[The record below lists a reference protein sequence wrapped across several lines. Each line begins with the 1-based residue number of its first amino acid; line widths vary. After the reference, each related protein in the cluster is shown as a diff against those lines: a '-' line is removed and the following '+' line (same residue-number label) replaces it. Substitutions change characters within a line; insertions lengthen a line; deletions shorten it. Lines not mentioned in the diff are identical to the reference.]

1 MTISAAGY
9 IPQTKVVTV
18 PGASLRG
25 YDFTLVRE
33 GGWAAAAATAAAAVG
48 RWPHFFVRIA
58 TWVTEQACC
67 CKGQGACVCEISSR
81 VRSSSASAAELHVLQ
96 RAGCAA
102 PNHPG
107 CPHLPAH
114 APLTSLHALCSLHPR
129 MRGAHACGV
138 AMALAVMPP
147 SSNAP
152 SPQPTGG
159 APTTPRFKVINPA
172 ALELGSKPG
181 QPPLSSSSSSS
192 AMASNQRVLGVMAL
206 QVLVL
211 GGIIMWRRRRGS
223 SGGAGGGSNGGS
235 SAAQGYRSA

>member
-1 MTISAAGY
+1 VTISAAGY

-152 SPQPTGG
+152 LTPAHRWSAHHPPVQGHQPSSLG
-159 APTTPRFKVINPA
+159 AGQQAWAAPFKQQQQQQRDG
-172 ALELGSKPG
+172 L
-181 QPPLSSSSSSS
+181 QPE
-192 AMASNQRVLGVMAL
+192 
-206 QVLVL
+206 
-211 GGIIMWRRRRGS
+211 
-223 SGGAGGGSNGGS
+223 GAGGDGPAGAGAWGNHHV
-235 SAAQGYRSA
+235 AAPAG